1 MIARIVLA
9 VALAGLARA
18 DSADDVL
25 ARLDNTAKT
34 FKSYSAAIKK
44 VDYIKKIDDRYDSS
58 GVIRLQKTKN
68 GISGIIDFSSDLDP
82 RVFHIDGTKLQK
94 YLPKANET
102 QEGDLRK
109 YAATLDQALL
119 LGFGVTR
126 AEILRDYDVKAG
138 GDEKV
143 DAINTTRIVLT
154 PKSAEFLK
162 VAKTIELWIPYGAG
176 YAVRM
181 KETAP
186 NGDYQ
191 LGMFSAV
198 LLNPSL
204 PKSAF
209 ELPAEAAHAH
219 KVKLDY

>member
-1 MIARIVLA
+1 LIARIVLTLGVAA
-9 VALAGLARA
+9 VLQA

-25 ARLDNTAKT
+25 GRLDTTAKT
-34 FKSYSAAIKK
+34 FKSYSANIKK
-44 VDYIKKIDDRYDSS
+44 VDYIKRIDDRYESS
-58 GVIRLQKTKN
+58 GVIRLRKIKN
-68 GISGIIDFSSDLDP
+68 GVAGIIDFSLDRDP
-82 RVFHIDGTKLQK
+82 QVFHIDGTKLQK

-126 AEILRDYDVKAG
+126 AEILRDYDVKLG
-138 GDEKV
+138 GDEKL

-162 VAKTIELWIPYGAG
+162 LAQTIELWIPSGAG
-176 YAVRM
+176 YALRM

-191 LGMFSAV
+191 LGTFSTV
-198 LLNPSL
+198 LLNPPL
-204 PKSAF
+204 PQSAF
-209 ELPAEAAHAH
+209 ELPAEASHAH
-219 KVKLDY
+219 KVKLN

>member
-1 MIARIVLA
+1 LIARIVFT

-18 DSADDVL
+18 DSVDDVL
-25 ARLDNTAKT
+25 GRLDTTAKG
-34 FKSYSAAIKK
+34 FKSYSASIKK
-44 VDYIKKIDDRYDSS
+44 VDYIKTIDERYDSS
-58 GVIRLQKTKN
+58 GVIHLRKIKN
-68 GISGIIDFSSDLDP
+68 GISGIIDFSVGRDP
-82 RVFHIDGTKLQK
+82 YIWHLDGTKIQK

-102 QEGDLRK
+102 HEGDYRK

-119 LGFGVTR
+119 LGFGITR
-126 AEILRDYDVKAG
+126 AEILRDYDVKLG
-138 GDEKV
+138 GEEKV

-154 PKSAEFLK
+154 PKSAAFLK
-162 VAKTIELWIPYGAG
+162 LAKTIELWIPFGAG

-191 LGMFSAV
+191 LGTFSTV
-198 LLNPSL
+198 LLNPTL
-204 PKSAF
+204 PQSAF

-219 KVKLDY
+219 KVKLN